1 VLRRLTPVAHPDLLV
16 GADTGDDA
24 AVWRMSSD
32 RALVLTT
39 DFITPVVDDARTWGR
54 IAAAN
59 SASDVYAMGGRPFLA
74 LNIVGW
80 NTDELSADVLGEV
93 LSGAEEAAAEGGW
106 LTVGGHTVDDP
117 EPKFGL
123 VVVGEVHPERV
134 LTNSGLQPGQTLVLT
149 KPLGVGVA
157 TTALKKG
164 VADAATVD
172 AAVASMVRLNGP
184 AARVAVEAGATGATD
199 VTGFGLLGHLG
210 RMARES
216 GVDVDLDVGAV
227 PLLPGV
233 VELAKHGH
241 VPGGSRRNLDWA
253 REQLDAGGVEDV
265 LVTLLADAQTSGGLI
280 FGAEPQAAE
289 NAAVL
294 LRAEG
299 HEAAVVGT
307 VSEGGGRIRLRG

>member
-1 VLRRLTPVAHPDLLV
+1 M

-80 NTDELSADVLGEV
+80 NTDELGVDVLGEV
-93 LSGAEEAAAEGGW
+93 LSGAEEAGTEGGW

-123 VVVGEVHPERV
+123 VVVGEVHPERI
-134 LTNSGLQPGQTLVLT
+134 LTNRGLRPGQALVLT

-157 TTALKKG
+157 TTALKMG
-164 VADAATVD
+164 AADAATVD

-210 RMARES
+210 RMASES

-233 VELAKHGH
+233 VELARDGH
-241 VPGGSRRNLDWA
+241 VPGGSRRNLDWV
-253 REQLDAGGVEDV
+253 RKQLDAGGVDEV

-289 NAAVL
+289 HAVAL

-307 VSEGGGRIRLRG
+307 VSVGGGMIRLRG